1 MSYLCGIMVLP
12 TMEGLLEEWRDG
24 KYLEVAKTLERMG
37 PKYVAQFCVLLV
49 KYDGVSQIDVLHKM
63 LD

>member
-1 MSYLCGIMVLP
+1 MVLP

-24 KYLEVAKTLERMG
+24 KYLEVAETLERMG

-49 KYDGVSQIDVLHKM
+49 KYEGVSQIDVLHKM
-63 LD
+63 MD